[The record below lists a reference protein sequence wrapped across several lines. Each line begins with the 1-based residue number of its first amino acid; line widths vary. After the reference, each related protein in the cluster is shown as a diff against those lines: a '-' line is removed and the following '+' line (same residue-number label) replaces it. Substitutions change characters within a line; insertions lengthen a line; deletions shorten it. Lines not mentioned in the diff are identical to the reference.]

1 MKKLSESLV
10 KVNETISLN
19 RYDNGYVLEIGG
31 RDKEEE
37 WVTRKIVCNTL
48 DEVIDLVKQYNAL
61 PLND

>member
-10 KVNETISLN
+10 KVNESVTFN
-19 RYDNGYVLEIGG
+19 RYDNGYVIEIGG
-31 RDKEEE
+31 RDKEDE

-48 DEVIDLVKQYNAL
+48 DEVIDLVKQYAAL